1 MSYEDYAP
9 AGGCFPLCIKGAGMV
24 GTLAISGMASHEDH
38 ALAFET
44 VEKAVRGELGID
56 VSGLM

>member
-24 GTLAISGMASHEDH
+24 GTLGHFGNGKHEDH

-44 VEKAVRGELGID
+44 VEKAVRGELDID

>member
-1 MSYEDYAP
+1 MRIMRQQAVASPCALS
-9 AGGCFPLCIKGAGMV
+9 GGHGGHLGHFGNGK
-24 GTLAISGMASHEDH
+24 HEDH

-44 VEKAVRGELGID
+44 VEKAVRGELDID